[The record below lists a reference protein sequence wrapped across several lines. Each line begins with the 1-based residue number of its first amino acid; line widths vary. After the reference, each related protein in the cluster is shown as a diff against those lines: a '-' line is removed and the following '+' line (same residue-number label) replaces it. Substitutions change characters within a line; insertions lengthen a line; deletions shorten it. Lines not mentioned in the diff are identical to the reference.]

1 MDCRSTILKAVA
13 LVLIGHI
20 RKILNQ
26 KGAYMSLKWAALFR
40 FIENY
45 RYYRNDGYSFKASWT
60 FASATLPS

>member
-1 MDCRSTILKAVA
+1 
-13 LVLIGHI
+13 
-20 RKILNQ
+20 
-26 KGAYMSLKWAALFR
+26 MSLKWAALFR